1 MSEYNNDFSNNIDK
15 IDYEQILLSYVG
27 KSIKPR
33 YILGA
38 NVYPISLEI
47 NNCIAPFGIDAAYGK
62 LYMKITLPNNYIESA
77 KYTHFFKNIDIKII
91 NLIIEKEK
99 GILEPNLNKN
109 IIQTILDKNI
119 TIQDS
124 LGNSV
129 SVFGITKGTQIKT
142 MQITLGDIFYVNK
155 TQKFNYKWI
164 VNKIIL

>member
-15 IDYEQILLSYVG
+15 IDYDQILLSYIG

-47 NNCIAPFGIDAAYGK
+47 NNCIAPFGIDTAYGK

-77 KYTHFFKNIDIKII
+77 KYTQFFKNIDIKII

-109 IIQTILDKNI
+109 IIQTILDRNI

-124 LGNSV
+124 LNNSV
-129 SVFGITKGTQIKT
+129 SVFGITKGSQIKV